1 MRRKSFII
9 WHAFDFQEWPQLDVS
24 YSLKL
29 HLTRN
34 GKPITN
40 VPVAVWRSV
49 LLFSHILQICRIL
62 NLSNLILTDLHF
74 TFSDL
79 LILTRKML
87 LALLVELRRFRMEFF
102 GKILLQD
109 SKKLQV
115 IKILHLLDL
124 ELCRSAIHR
133 CTRGGGMRGTSCTP

>member
-9 WHAFDFQEWPQLDVS
+9 GHAFDFQEWPQLDVN

-49 LLFSHILQICRIL
+49 YSLATFLQICRIL
-62 NLSNLILTDLHF
+62 NLSNLILTDLHL
-74 TFSDL
+74 FSDL
-79 LILTRKML
+79 LILTRRML
-87 LALLVELRRFRMEFF
+87 LAWLVELRRFRMEFF

>member
-9 WHAFDFQEWPQLDVS
+9 GHAFDFQEWPQLDVN

-62 NLSNLILTDLHF
+62 NLSNLILIDYIFTDL
-74 TFSDL
+74 L
-79 LILTRKML
+79 NLTRKML
-87 LALLVELRRFRMEFF
+87 LAWLVELRRFRMEFF

-115 IKILHLLDL
+115 KKILNLLDL
-124 ELCRSAIHR
+124 ELCRSA
-133 CTRGGGMRGTSCTP
+133 